1 MLKLIRQHVSYKYLL
16 ITAGTIGGV
25 FTLLYFW
32 VSHRQEQHIL
42 EQVRQQAV
50 ILHKQIILTR
60 QWVSDHNYI
69 LVAGSAAGAGTVVSA
84 DSGGAV
90 YTKITPAE
98 LTRQLSDYA
107 SRGNQYSFNITNL
120 NGKNPRNVPDAFEA
134 QALRLFAADQA
145 DNLSRVEMHG
155 GRHVYRYAAP
165 LRITASCL
173 DCHQRQALK
182 IGDIG
187 GCISVFLPFEETR
200 QAIRNENAYLFAAM
214 FGLTGTVVIVLFFFA
229 QRLMFRP
236 IREIRQATRRLWRD
250 EIESDHQPAGDELKD
265 FAALCYLVDEK
276 LKNQHDQLE
285 DKIRAATED
294 LHRTNR
300 ELGQLNAELM
310 ALNQSK
316 SEFFSDISHELRTPL
331 TAIKGAVDTL
341 RRKNACSEPGYID
354 IIGKN
359 TDHLIV
365 TIVDF
370 LDYSRLETG
379 NLELEV
385 AAVSLPE
392 IITDV
397 IAAQNPIAEKAGVR
411 IVFSWQADLVMQLD
425 RRRIFQ
431 VITNLTANA
440 IRFSPEGGCIAVT
453 MAADEDGATV
463 SIRDEGPGI
472 PAVYHEAIFQKFFRT
487 PEGKRRGNLHQGS
500 SGIGL
505 AICKGLL
512 EAHAGRIWVESTPGE
527 GSQFSFYLPVA
538 GATSNASHRKTP

>member
-1 MLKLIRQHVSYKYLL
+1 MLTLIRQHVSYKYLL

-25 FTLLYFW
+25 FTLLFFW

-60 QWVSDHNYI
+60 QWVSDHNYV
-69 LVAGSAAGAGTVVSA
+69 LVAAATAGANTAVSVEA
-84 DSGGAV
+84 GAAV

-98 LTRQLSDYA
+98 LTRQLSGYA
-107 SRGNQYSFNITNL
+107 SRGNQYSFNITNI
-120 NGKNPRNVPDAFEA
+120 NGKNPSNVPDAFEA
-134 QALRLFAADQA
+134 QALRLFAAGRA
-145 DNLSRVEMHG
+145 NSLSRVELHE

-173 DCHQRQALK
+173 DCHQRQSLK

-187 GCISVFLPFEETR
+187 GCISVFLPFEKAR
-200 QAIRNENAYLFAAM
+200 QAIQHENTYLFAAM
-214 FGLTGTVVIVLFFFA
+214 LGLTGSVVVVLFLFA
-229 QRLMFRP
+229 QRLMFQP

-250 EIESDHQPAGDELKD
+250 ELERDSEPAGDELKD

-276 LKNQHDQLE
+276 LKNQHDDLE
-285 DKIRAATED
+285 EKIQAATQD
-294 LHRTNR
+294 LCRTNR
-300 ELGQLNAELM
+300 ELEQLNRELL

-341 RRKNACSEPGYID
+341 RRKNACSDPGYID

-359 TDHLIV
+359 TEHLIG

-370 LDYSRLETG
+370 LDYSRLEAG
-379 NLELEV
+379 NLDLEV
-385 AAVSLPE
+385 ATVSLPE

-397 IAAQNPIAEKAGVR
+397 IAAQNPIAEKAKVR
-411 IVFSWQADLVMQLD
+411 FVFSWQSDVLMALD

-431 VITNLTANA
+431 VVTNLTANA
-440 IRFSPEGGCIAVT
+440 IRFSPEGGCIAIAMTSDHEGV
-453 MAADEDGATV
+453 TV
-463 SIRDEGPGI
+463 SVQDEGPGI
-472 PAVYHEAIFQKFFRT
+472 PAVYHEAIFQKYFRT
-487 PEGKRRGNLHQGS
+487 PEGKRRGNLHSGS
-500 SGIGL
+500 QGIGL
-505 AICKGLL
+505 AICKGLV
-512 EAHAGRIWVESTPGE
+512 EAHGGRIWVESAPAD
-527 GSQFSFYLPVA
+527 GSVFAFYLPFTVYRQTA
-538 GATSNASHRKTP
+538 FQRTAP